1 MAVRQRTW
9 YLSGMTG
16 ARPLTVADTREP
28 DSSVDFSAEDTGLGA
43 LDIFT
48 ILAERWRLLVVGPI
62 VAGGIALG
70 ISFLIAP
77 TFTARTSFL
86 PPQQQQSAAASALAS
101 LGALSGLAG
110 SVAGIKTPGDQYVSL
125 MQSVNVEDR
134 LVDRFKLM
142 ELYDTKYRF
151 QARAKLEENVRI
163 VVGKKDGLITVEADA
178 KDPAMAADL
187 ANQYVSEL
195 RRLSGELVL
204 TEAQQRRAF
213 FAAELKRTSA
223 KLTEAQQALQQ
234 SGFNPGAMKAEP
246 KAAADGYAK
255 LQAEVTAAEVRLQTI
270 RQSLADSAPEVQQ
283 QVAELSALRTQ
294 LLKLEATTNAPGDAD
309 YVGRYREFKYQETLF
324 DLLSKQYE
332 MARLDESREGALIQV
347 IDVATVPE
355 HKSKPKRLFIGLT
368 TVFGTFFLIVVSVLV
383 SHFWRSA
390 KADPNNAAKFA
401 RLDGAWRK
409 R

>member
-1 MAVRQRTW
+1 MRQRTW
-9 YLSGMTG
+9 NLPGMTG
-16 ARPLTVADTREP
+16 ARPLTVASTQEP
-28 DSSVDFSAEDTGLGA
+28 DSSVENSAEGTGFGA
-43 LDIFT
+43 LDIIT
-48 ILAERWRLLVVGPI
+48 ILVERWRLLVVGPL

-110 SVAGIKTPGDQYVSL
+110 SVAGIKTPGDQYVAL

-142 ELYDTKYRF
+142 DLYDTKYRF

-163 VVGKKDGLITVEADA
+163 VLGKKDGLITVEADA
-178 KDPAMAADL
+178 KNPAMAADL

-213 FAAELKRTSA
+213 FAAELKRTGA

-246 KAAADGYAK
+246 KAAAESYAK
-255 LQAEVTAAEVRLQTI
+255 IQAEATAAEVRLQTI

-283 QVAELSALRTQ
+283 QAAQLSALRAQ
-294 LLKLEATTNAPGDAD
+294 LLKLQATTNTAGDAD

-332 MARLDESREGALIQV
+332 MARLDESRESALIQV

-355 HKSKPKRLFIGLT
+355 HKSKPKRLFIELT
-368 TVFGTFFLIVVSVLV
+368 TVFGTFFLLVVWVLA
-383 SHFWRSA
+383 SHSWRSA
-390 KADPNNAAKFA
+390 KADPSNAEKFA
-401 RLDGAWRK
+401 RFKGAWR
-409 R
+409 RR

>member
-1 MAVRQRTW
+1 
-9 YLSGMTG
+9 LN
-16 ARPLTVADTREP
+16 VASTQQP
-28 DSSVDFSAEDTGLGA
+28 DSSVEDSAEGAGFGA
-43 LDIFT
+43 LEFIT
-48 ILAERWRLLVVGPI
+48 LLVERWRLLVIGPI

-110 SVAGIKTPGDQYVSL
+110 SVAGIKTPGDQYVAL

-142 ELYDTKYRF
+142 QLYDTKYRF
-151 QARAKLEENVRI
+151 EARAKLRENVRI
-163 VVGKKDGLITVEADA
+163 NVGKKDGLITVEADA

-213 FAAELKRTSA
+213 FAAELKRTGA

-246 KAAADGYAK
+246 KAAADSYAK
-255 LQAEVTAAEVRLQTI
+255 IQAEATAAEVRLQTI

-283 QVAELSALRTQ
+283 QAAQLSALRTQ
-294 LLKLEATTNAPGDAD
+294 LLKLEATTNTAGDAD

-347 IDVATVPE
+347 VDVATVPE
-355 HKSKPKRLFIGLT
+355 HKSKPKRLYIELT
-368 TVFGTFFLIVVSVLV
+368 TVFGSFFLLVVWVLA
-383 SHFWRSA
+383 SHFWQSA
-390 KADPNNAAKFA
+390 KADPNNAEKLA
-401 RLDGAWRK
+401 RLSGAWRK